1 MNKPVYLG
9 LLILKLSKILMYRFW
24 YDYVKPK
31 YRERSKL
38 CYMGTESFTIYLKID
53 DVYQD
58 IAEDLETRFD
68 ISNYELN
75 IPFPKEK
82 NKKVIRLMK
91 DELGGKIMRKVAA
104 LREKLLVT

>member
-1 MNKPVYLG
+1 
-9 LLILKLSKILMYRFW
+9 MYRFW

-31 YRERSKL
+31 SCERSKL
-38 CYMGTESFTIYLKID
+38 CYMGTESFIVYIKID

-75 IPFPKEK
+75 IPLPKEK

-91 DELGGKIMRKVAA
+91 DELGGKIMIKFAA